1 MATQNGIK
9 QAPDKGSTKRPDDV
23 SVQKA
28 PNCSFIEKNTSY
40 LTRSHEFRAP
50 HYRKHS
56 FYIYKSSLG
65 IRIVDPK
72 TFLFYSGVLIIY
84 RLFLTLPFTLI
95 LKSIPLSF
103 MRLSSTFFI

>member
-1 MATQNGIK
+1 MATQNGGVLPTIK

-28 PNCSFIEKNTSY
+28 LNCSFTRKNTSY

-50 HYRKHS
+50 HYSIVNIH
-56 FYIYKSSLG
+56 FYKSSLG

-72 TFLFYSGVLIIY
+72 TFLFCSGVLIIY

-95 LKSIPLSF
+95 LKSIPL
-103 MRLSSTFFI
+103 